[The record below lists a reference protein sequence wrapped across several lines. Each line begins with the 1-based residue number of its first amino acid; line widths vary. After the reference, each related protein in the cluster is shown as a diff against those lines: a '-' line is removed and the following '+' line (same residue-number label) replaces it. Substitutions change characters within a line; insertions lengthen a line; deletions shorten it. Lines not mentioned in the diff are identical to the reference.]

1 MDIFNLIQSNL
12 LTPIILFFLFGIIA
26 ARIKSDLKIPEAISE
41 FLPIYLLAAIGLHG
55 GIEMR
60 KTGFEEM
67 LIPMLVAIGL
77 SLLFTLNHYQILK
90 RLGKFNIFDS
100 YALASTY
107 GAVGAVTFSVGLSF
121 LKNQGVTSEG
131 YLAAILAV
139 LEPAAFIMAIFLT
152 NMAVSKQIRSKK
164 QSFSKDDTS
173 DIDIGMKET
182 KTKLSQ
188 VLQESITGKAIVILL
203 GSIVI
208 GYIIGE
214 EGFEPISIVF
224 DELFTGAIVIFMIEM
239 GIIAGQRLEDIKKV
253 GIFLTSFAIIMP
265 TFNGII
271 GVLVS
276 TALGLSLG
284 GAVMFGLLLASAS
297 FIAAPAVLRHAIP
310 QANPKSLY
318 YICIGNNIPIQHYCI
333 IANHVYRLNMGSWR
347 RSNRLIQLCYKGVHM
362 KLYNVKLLTITCEI
376 LAQKNVIDI
385 LKNHNI
391 TGYTSYE
398 VDGNGEK
405 GLRGQGI
412 QAEKNVKVEIIMREE
427 KLSDVIEDISRTLF
441 PDFTIILY
449 VSDVGVV
456 RTEKF

>member
-1 MDIFNLIQSNL
+1 MDILQLIQSNL
-12 LTPIILFFLFGIIA
+12 LTPIVLFFLFGIIA
-26 ARIKSDLKIPEAISE
+26 ARIKSDLKMPEAISE

-67 LIPMLVAIGL
+67 LVPMLVAIGL
-77 SLLFTLNHYQILK
+77 SLLFKLNHYQILR

-139 LEPAAFIMAIFLT
+139 LEPVAFILAIFLT
-152 NMAVSKQIRSKK
+152 NMAVSKQIRTKK
-164 QSFSKDDTS
+164 QSISDDEEL
-173 DIDIGMKET
+173 DIGMKET

-188 VLQESITGKAIVILL
+188 VLKESITGKAIVILL

-253 GIFLTSFAIIMP
+253 GIFLTAFSVIIP
-265 TFNGII
+265 TINGII

-310 QANPKSLY
+310 QANPSLY
-318 YICIGNNIPIQHYCI
+318 ITSALGITFPYNIIVLLPIMFTVSTWVHGE
-333 IANHVYRLNMGSWR
+333 GS
-347 RSNRLIQLCYKGVHM
+347 
-362 KLYNVKLLTITCEI
+362 
-376 LAQKNVIDI
+376 ID
-385 LKNHNI
+385 LFNYV
-391 TGYTSYE
+391 T
-398 VDGNGEK
+398 
-405 GLRGQGI
+405 
-412 QAEKNVKVEIIMREE
+412 KVFI
-427 KLSDVIEDISRTLF
+427 
-441 PDFTIILY
+441 
-449 VSDVGVV
+449 
-456 RTEKF
+456 

>member
-1 MDIFNLIQSNL
+1 MDILQLIQSNL
-12 LTPIILFFLFGIIA
+12 LTPIVLFFLFGIIA
-26 ARIKSDLKIPEAISE
+26 ARIKSDLKMPEAISE

-77 SLLFTLNHYQILK
+77 SLLFTLNHYQILR

-139 LEPAAFIMAIFLT
+139 LEPVAFILAIFLT
-152 NMAVSKQIRSKK
+152 NMAVSKQIRTKK
-164 QSFSKDDTS
+164 QSFSDDEEL
-173 DIDIGMKET
+173 DIGMKET

-188 VLQESITGKAIVILL
+188 VLKESITGKAIVILL

-253 GIFLTSFAIIMP
+253 GIFLTAFSVIIP
-265 TFNGII
+265 TINGII

-310 QANPKSLY
+310 QANPSLY
-318 YICIGNNIPIQHYCI
+318 ITSALGITFPYNIIVLLPIMFTVSTWVHGE
-333 IANHVYRLNMGSWR
+333 GS
-347 RSNRLIQLCYKGVHM
+347 
-362 KLYNVKLLTITCEI
+362 
-376 LAQKNVIDI
+376 ID
-385 LKNHNI
+385 LFNYV
-391 TGYTSYE
+391 T
-398 VDGNGEK
+398 
-405 GLRGQGI
+405 
-412 QAEKNVKVEIIMREE
+412 KVFI
-427 KLSDVIEDISRTLF
+427 
-441 PDFTIILY
+441 
-449 VSDVGVV
+449 
-456 RTEKF
+456 

>member
-1 MDIFNLIQSNL
+1 MDILHLIQSNL

-60 KTGFEEM
+60 NTGFAEM

-77 SLLFTLNHYQILK
+77 SLLFTLNHYQILR

-139 LEPAAFIMAIFLT
+139 LEPVAFIMAIFLT

-164 QSFSKDDTS
+164 QSFTDNEGS

-188 VLQESITGKAIVILL
+188 VLKESITGKAIVILL

-208 GYIIGE
+208 GYIIG
-214 EGFEPISIVF
+214 
-224 DELFTGAIVIFMIEM
+224 D
-239 GIIAGQRLEDIKKV
+239 R
-253 GIFLTSFAIIMP
+253 
-265 TFNGII
+265 
-271 GVLVS
+271 
-276 TALGLSLG
+276 
-284 GAVMFGLLLASAS
+284 
-297 FIAAPAVLRHAIP
+297 
-310 QANPKSLY
+310 KS
-318 YICIGNNIPIQHYCI
+318 
-333 IANHVYRLNMGSWR
+333 
-347 RSNRLIQLCYKGVHM
+347 
-362 KLYNVKLLTITCEI
+362 
-376 LAQKNVIDI
+376 
-385 LKNHNI
+385 
-391 TGYTSYE
+391 
-398 VDGNGEK
+398 
-405 GLRGQGI
+405 
-412 QAEKNVKVEIIMREE
+412 
-427 KLSDVIEDISRTLF
+427 
-441 PDFTIILY
+441 
-449 VSDVGVV
+449 VV
-456 RTEKF
+456 

>member
-1 MDIFNLIQSNL
+1 MDILQLIQSNL
-12 LTPIILFFLFGIIA
+12 LTPIVLFFLFGIIA
-26 ARIKSDLKIPEAISE
+26 ARIKSDLKMPEAISE

-77 SLLFTLNHYQILK
+77 SLLFTLNHYQILR

-139 LEPAAFIMAIFLT
+139 LEPVAFILAIFLT
-152 NMAVSKQIRSKK
+152 NMAVSKQIRTKK
-164 QSFSKDDTS
+164 QSISDDEEL
-173 DIDIGMKET
+173 DIGMKET

-188 VLQESITGKAIVILL
+188 VLKESITGKAIVILL

-253 GIFLTSFAIIMP
+253 GIFLTAFSVIIP
-265 TFNGII
+265 TINGII

-310 QANPKSLY
+310 QANPSLY
-318 YICIGNNIPIQHYCI
+318 ITSALGITFPYNIIVLLPIMFTVSTWVHGE
-333 IANHVYRLNMGSWR
+333 GS
-347 RSNRLIQLCYKGVHM
+347 
-362 KLYNVKLLTITCEI
+362 
-376 LAQKNVIDI
+376 ID
-385 LKNHNI
+385 LFN
-391 TGYTSYE
+391 Y
-398 VDGNGEK
+398 V
-405 GLRGQGI
+405 
-412 QAEKNVKVEIIMREE
+412 AKVFI
-427 KLSDVIEDISRTLF
+427 
-441 PDFTIILY
+441 
-449 VSDVGVV
+449 
-456 RTEKF
+456 

>member
-1 MDIFNLIQSNL
+1 MDILQLIQSNL
-12 LTPIILFFLFGIIA
+12 LTPIVLFFLFGIIA
-26 ARIKSDLKIPEAISE
+26 ARIKSDLKMHEAISE

-67 LIPMLVAIGL
+67 LVPMLVAIGL
-77 SLLFTLNHYQILK
+77 SLLFTLNHYQILR

-139 LEPAAFIMAIFLT
+139 LEQVAFILAIYLT
-152 NMAVSKQIRSKK
+152 NMAVSKQIRTKK
-164 QSFSKDDTS
+164 QSISDDEEL
-173 DIDIGMKET
+173 DIGMKQT

-188 VLQESITGKAIVILL
+188 VLKESITGKAIVILL

-208 GYIIGE
+208 GYIIGK

-253 GIFLTSFAIIMP
+253 GIFLTSFSIIIP
-265 TFNGII
+265 TINGII

-310 QANPKSLY
+310 QANPSLY
-318 YICIGNNIPIQHYCI
+318 ITSALGITFPYNIIVLLPI
-333 IANHVYRLNMGSWR
+333 M
-347 RSNRLIQLCYKGVHM
+347 
-362 KLYNVKLLTITCEI
+362 
-376 LAQKNVIDI
+376 
-385 LKNHNI
+385 
-391 TGYTSYE
+391 
-398 VDGNGEK
+398 
-405 GLRGQGI
+405 
-412 QAEKNVKVEIIMREE
+412 
-427 KLSDVIEDISRTLF
+427 
-441 PDFTIILY
+441 FTISTWVHGEEAIDLFNY
-449 VSDVGVV
+449 VAKV
-456 RTEKF
+456 FI

>member
-1 MDIFNLIQSNL
+1 MDILQLIQSNL

-60 KTGFEEM
+60 NTGFENM

-77 SLLFTLNHYQILK
+77 SLLFTLNHYQILR

-121 LKNQGVTSEG
+121 LKNQGVSSEG

-139 LEPAAFIMAIFLT
+139 LEPVAFILAIFLT
-152 NMAVSKQIRSKK
+152 NMAVAKQIRAKK
-164 QSFSKDDTS
+164 QSFTTDDTS
-173 DIDIGMKET
+173 DIDVGLQGT

-188 VLQESITGKAIVILL
+188 VLHESVTGKAIVILL

-214 EGFEPISIVF
+214 DGFSSIQIVF
-224 DELFTGAIVIFMIEM
+224 DEMFTGAIVIFMIEM
-239 GIIAGQRLEDIKKV
+239 GIIAGQRLGDIKKV
-253 GIFLTSFAIIMP
+253 GVFLIAFSIIMP

-271 GVLVS
+271 GVLVA
-276 TALGLSLG
+276 TAMGLSLG

-310 QANPKSLY
+310 QANPSLY
-318 YICIGNNIPIQHYCI
+318 ITSALGITFPYNIIVLLPIMFAVSTLVHGD
-333 IANHVYRLNMGSWR
+333 GS
-347 RSNRLIQLCYKGVHM
+347 
-362 KLYNVKLLTITCEI
+362 
-376 LAQKNVIDI
+376 ID
-385 LKNHNI
+385 
-391 TGYTSYE
+391 
-398 VDGNGEK
+398 
-405 GLRGQGI
+405 
-412 QAEKNVKVEIIMREE
+412 
-427 KLSDVIEDISRTLF
+427 LF
-441 PDFTIILY
+441 NY
-449 VSDVGVV
+449 VSDGL
-456 RTEKF
+456 T

>member
-1 MDIFNLIQSNL
+1 MDILQLIQSNL

-60 KTGFEEM
+60 NTGFENM
-67 LIPMLVAIGL
+67 LMPMLVAISL
-77 SLLFTLNHYQILK
+77 SLLFTLNHYQILR

-139 LEPAAFIMAIFLT
+139 LEPVAFILAIFLT
-152 NMAVSKQIRSKK
+152 NMAVSKQIKVKK
-164 QSFSKDDTS
+164 KSFTS
-173 DIDIGMKET
+173 DDSSDNDIEVQN

-188 VLQESITGKAIVILL
+188 VLHESLTGKAIVILL
-203 GSIVI
+203 GSIII

-214 EGFEPISIVF
+214 EGFNSIKIVF
-224 DELFTGAIVIFMIEM
+224 DEMFTGAIVIFMIEM
-239 GIIAGQRLEDIKKV
+239 GIIAGQRLDDIKKV
-253 GIFLTSFAIIMP
+253 GLFLTAFAVIMP

-271 GVLVS
+271 GVLVAS
-276 TALGLSLG
+276 AMGLSLG

-310 QANPKSLY
+310 QAKPSLY
-318 YICIGNNIPIQHYCI
+318 ITSALGITFPYNIIVLLPI
-333 IANHVYRLNMGSWR
+333 M
-347 RSNRLIQLCYKGVHM
+347 
-362 KLYNVKLLTITCEI
+362 
-376 LAQKNVIDI
+376 
-385 LKNHNI
+385 
-391 TGYTSYE
+391 
-398 VDGNGEK
+398 
-405 GLRGQGI
+405 
-412 QAEKNVKVEIIMREE
+412 
-427 KLSDVIEDISRTLF
+427 
-441 PDFTIILY
+441 FTISSILHSGEGSIDLFNY
-449 VSDVGVV
+449 VLQDLI
-456 RTEKF
+456 

>member
-1 MDIFNLIQSNL
+1 MDILQLIQSNL
-12 LTPIILFFLFGIIA
+12 LTPIVLFFLFGIIA
-26 ARIKSDLKIPEAISE
+26 ARIKSDLKMPEAISE

-67 LIPMLVAIGL
+67 LVPMLVAIGL
-77 SLLFTLNHYQILK
+77 SLLFTLNHYQILR

-121 LKNQGVTSEG
+121 LKNQGVSSEG

-139 LEPAAFIMAIFLT
+139 LEPVAFILAIFLT
-152 NMAVSKQIRSKK
+152 NMAVSKQIRTKK
-164 QSFSKDDTS
+164 QSFADDEELE
-173 DIDIGMKET
+173 IGMKQSS
-182 KTKLSQ
+182 TKLSQ
-188 VLQESITGKAIVILL
+188 VLKESITGKAIVILL

-208 GYIIGE
+208 GYIIGK

-253 GIFLTSFAIIMP
+253 GIFLTAFSIIIP

-297 FIAAPAVLRHAIP
+297 FIAAPAVLRYAIP
-310 QANPKSLY
+310 QANPSLY
-318 YICIGNNIPIQHYCI
+318 ITSALGITFPYNIIVLLPI
-333 IANHVYRLNMGSWR
+333 M
-347 RSNRLIQLCYKGVHM
+347 
-362 KLYNVKLLTITCEI
+362 
-376 LAQKNVIDI
+376 
-385 LKNHNI
+385 
-391 TGYTSYE
+391 
-398 VDGNGEK
+398 
-405 GLRGQGI
+405 
-412 QAEKNVKVEIIMREE
+412 
-427 KLSDVIEDISRTLF
+427 
-441 PDFTIILY
+441 FTISTWVHGEGTIDLFNY
-449 VSDVGVV
+449 VSKV
-456 RTEKF
+456 FI

>member
-1 MDIFNLIQSNL
+1 MDILQLIQSNL
-12 LTPIILFFLFGIIA
+12 LTPIVLFFLFGIIA
-26 ARIKSDLKIPEAISE
+26 ARIKSDLKMPEAISE

-67 LIPMLVAIGL
+67 LVLMLVAIGL
-77 SLLFTLNHYQILK
+77 SLLFTLNHYQILR

-139 LEPAAFIMAIFLT
+139 LEPVAFILAIFLT
-152 NMAVSKQIRSKK
+152 NMAVSKQIRTKK
-164 QSFSKDDTS
+164 QSISDDEEL
-173 DIDIGMKET
+173 DIGMKQT

-188 VLQESITGKAIVILL
+188 VLKESITGKAIVILL

-208 GYIIGE
+208 GYIIGK

-253 GIFLTSFAIIMP
+253 GIFLTSFSIIIP
-265 TFNGII
+265 TINGII

-310 QANPKSLY
+310 QANPSLY
-318 YICIGNNIPIQHYCI
+318 ITSALGITFPYNIIVLLPI
-333 IANHVYRLNMGSWR
+333 M
-347 RSNRLIQLCYKGVHM
+347 
-362 KLYNVKLLTITCEI
+362 
-376 LAQKNVIDI
+376 
-385 LKNHNI
+385 
-391 TGYTSYE
+391 
-398 VDGNGEK
+398 
-405 GLRGQGI
+405 
-412 QAEKNVKVEIIMREE
+412 
-427 KLSDVIEDISRTLF
+427 
-441 PDFTIILY
+441 FTISTWVHGEEAIDLFNY
-449 VSDVGVV
+449 VAKV
-456 RTEKF
+456 FI

>member
-1 MDIFNLIQSNL
+1 MDILQLIQSNL
-12 LTPIILFFLFGIIA
+12 LTPIVLFFLFGIIA

-67 LIPMLVAIGL
+67 LVPMLVAIGL
-77 SLLFTLNHYQILK
+77 SLLFTLNHYQILR

-121 LKNQGVTSEG
+121 LKNQGVSSEG

-139 LEPAAFIMAIFLT
+139 LEPVAFILAIFLT
-152 NMAVSKQIRSKK
+152 NMAVSKQIRTKK
-164 QSFSKDDTS
+164 QSFADDEELE
-173 DIDIGMKET
+173 IGMKQSS
-182 KTKLSQ
+182 TKLSQ
-188 VLQESITGKAIVILL
+188 VLKESITGKAIVILL

-208 GYIIGE
+208 GYIIGK

-253 GIFLTSFAIIMP
+253 GIFLTAFSIIIP

-297 FIAAPAVLRHAIP
+297 FIAAPAVLRYAIP
-310 QANPKSLY
+310 QANPSLY
-318 YICIGNNIPIQHYCI
+318 ITSALGITFPYNIIVLLPI
-333 IANHVYRLNMGSWR
+333 M
-347 RSNRLIQLCYKGVHM
+347 
-362 KLYNVKLLTITCEI
+362 
-376 LAQKNVIDI
+376 
-385 LKNHNI
+385 
-391 TGYTSYE
+391 
-398 VDGNGEK
+398 
-405 GLRGQGI
+405 
-412 QAEKNVKVEIIMREE
+412 
-427 KLSDVIEDISRTLF
+427 
-441 PDFTIILY
+441 FTISTWVHGEGTIDLFNY
-449 VSDVGVV
+449 VSKV
-456 RTEKF
+456 FI

>member
-1 MDIFNLIQSNL
+1 MDIIELIQSNL
-12 LTPIILFFLFGIIA
+12 LTPIVLFFLFGIIA
-26 ARIKSDLKIPEAISE
+26 ARIKSDLKMPEAISE

-77 SLLFTLNHYQILK
+77 SLLFTLNHYQILR

-139 LEPAAFIMAIFLT
+139 LEPVAFILAIFLT
-152 NMAVSKQIRSKK
+152 NMAVSKQIRTKK
-164 QSFSKDDTS
+164 QSISDDEEL
-173 DIDIGMKET
+173 DIGMKQT

-188 VLQESITGKAIVILL
+188 VLKESITGKAIVILL

-208 GYIIGE
+208 GYIIGK

-253 GIFLTSFAIIMP
+253 GIFLTSFSIIIP
-265 TFNGII
+265 TINGII

-276 TALGLSLG
+276 TARGLSLG

-310 QANPKSLY
+310 QANPSLY
-318 YICIGNNIPIQHYCI
+318 ITSALGITFPYNIIVLLPI
-333 IANHVYRLNMGSWR
+333 M
-347 RSNRLIQLCYKGVHM
+347 
-362 KLYNVKLLTITCEI
+362 
-376 LAQKNVIDI
+376 
-385 LKNHNI
+385 
-391 TGYTSYE
+391 
-398 VDGNGEK
+398 
-405 GLRGQGI
+405 
-412 QAEKNVKVEIIMREE
+412 
-427 KLSDVIEDISRTLF
+427 
-441 PDFTIILY
+441 FTISTWVHGEEAIDLFNY
-449 VSDVGVV
+449 VAKV
-456 RTEKF
+456 FI